1 MLAPLVSR
9 PLAMRTMAANP
20 VIAGAGNSMAPPQ
33 AGTPIGSEQLSAP
46 SKLVIEF
53 DQASQRF
60 VQTLLDD
67 AAHEILRRYP
77 DEAQLA
83 FSRGVNAYVRAM
95 RHDRV

>member
-1 MLAPLVSR
+1 MLAPLVSW
-9 PLAMRTMAANP
+9 PLAMRTEAAANP
-20 VIAGAGNSMAPPQ
+20 VIAGAASTA
-33 AGTPIGSEQLSAP
+33 EQLSAP

-67 AAHEILRRYP
+67 VAHEILRRYP
-77 DEAQLA
+77 DEGQLA

-95 RHDRV
+95 RSDHG

>member
-1 MLAPLVSR
+1 MLAPLVSW
-9 PLAMRTMAANP
+9 PLAMRTAANNP
-20 VIAGAGNSMAPPQ
+20 VIAGAGNSM
-33 AGTPIGSEQLSAP
+33 GSEQISAP

-67 AAHEILRRYP
+67 AAPEILRRYP